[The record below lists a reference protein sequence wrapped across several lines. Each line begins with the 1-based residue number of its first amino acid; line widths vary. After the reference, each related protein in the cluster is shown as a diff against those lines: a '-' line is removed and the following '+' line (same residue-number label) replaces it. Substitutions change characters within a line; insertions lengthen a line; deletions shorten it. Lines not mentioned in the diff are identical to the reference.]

1 MDDVTDACGNQKCN
15 VHKFLSK
22 LFKIL
27 KVGIYAN
34 FGERKVSGRDQ
45 IVEILHLTQRV
56 NPPNFYFLIFTDCA
70 VITLLSDY
78 VLDCGFRR

>member
-1 MDDVTDACGNQKCN
+1 MDDVTDARGNQKCN

-34 FGERKVSGRDQ
+34 LERGNSVA
-45 IVEILHLTQRV
+45 EIKLLK
-56 NPPNFYFLIFTDCA
+56 FYI
-70 VITLLSDY
+70 
-78 VLDCGFRR
+78 